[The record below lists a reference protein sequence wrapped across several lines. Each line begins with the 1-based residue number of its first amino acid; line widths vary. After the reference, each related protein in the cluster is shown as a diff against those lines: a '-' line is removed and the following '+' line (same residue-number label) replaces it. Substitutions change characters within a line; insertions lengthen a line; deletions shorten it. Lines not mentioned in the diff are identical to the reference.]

1 MASGSSTEQGMV
13 SVTGSA
19 SLRNSPV
26 HPSAAVSKNT
36 GADLRASEGGGRERA
51 AKRAVLDADTTGLSA
66 QIKTLASDTG
76 ADTPRCSCF

>member
-19 SLRNSPV
+19 CLRNSPV

-36 GADLRASEGGGRERA
+36 GADLRSSEGGGRKRA
-51 AKRAVLDADTTGLSA
+51 AKRAVLDADRMSLSA
-66 QIKTLASDTG
+66 QIKTLASDTK
-76 ADTPRCSCF
+76 ADTLRCSSC